1 MCFAESLITAA
12 TVESKDGDRV
22 QEVGCSTS
30 GTISNEHDMKVAA
43 EALDENIKSAA
54 SSSQLQGDVENK
66 VLGDSSLSTEKH
78 SISVQAII
86 YYFYFYFYLYEVI
99 VYICR
104 SCQPIF
110 VHLFFN
116 VLVNRDTG

>member
-30 GTISNEHDMKVAA
+30 GSISNEHDMKVAA
-43 EALDENIKSAA
+43 EAMVQNTESAA

-78 SISVQAII
+78 SISLQARLYII
-86 YYFYFYFYLYEVI
+86 FTF
-99 VYICR
+99 
-104 SCQPIF
+104 IF
-110 VHLFFN
+110 IFMK
-116 VLVNRDTG
+116 